1 MGGNNSTPNTTN
13 NTSNMSGPA
22 FSATSVPTSPI
33 DGQKTGTSGL
43 RKKVAVFQQPNYLQ
57 NWVQSLF
64 SSLDGLSGS
73 TIALGGDGRYWNKDA
88 IRIIL
93 RLAAANGVSTVK
105 VGHNGILCTPAVSAI
120 IRAQELFGGIIL
132 TASHN
137 PGGPTNDFGIKYN
150 VSNGGPAPE
159 SVTSGIFKNTKTIT
173 EYMYATVPDQDVS
186 VDPFA
191 SLDLAVL
198 GTTTFSNTDGST
210 FTVEVID
217 SADEYVKLLSSMFDF
232 DQLRQ
237 LFARSDFSFLFDAMS
252 GVTGPY
258 AQRIFVEVLGG
269 TPECV
274 MRGEPLEDFGGA
286 HPDPNL
292 TYAAELVAKCDP
304 KQNDNAPD
312 MGAASDGD
320 GDRNMILGKGF
331 FVTPSDSVAVI
342 AAKAVSAIPY
352 FSKGLTG
359 VARSMPTG
367 GALDRVAK
375 ELGIELHEVPTGW
388 KYFGNLMDAGRAQ
401 ICGEESFGTGSDHVR
416 EKDGIFAVLC
426 WLAIVAHES
435 EGKEQLVSIED
446 IVTSHWKQYGRNY
459 FARYD
464 YEEVESDAANAM
476 IAHIDELQAKM
487 NEERGDSD
495 EPMVLDESFD
505 MKVTKADNFSYV
517 DPVDGSEAS
526 GQGRRFEFEDGS
538 RFVLRLSGTGSS
550 GATIRLYVERYE
562 PNEDAQGEV
571 ALEALKPY
579 IDIALKVSKLEEFTG
594 RDKPTVIT

>member
-1 MGGNNSTPNTTN
+1 M
-13 NTSNMSGPA
+13 TSPFNV
-22 FSATSVPTSPI
+22 TSVATSPI

-43 RKKVAVFQQPNYLQ
+43 RKKVVVFQQPNYLQ

-64 SSLDGLSGS
+64 SALEGLSGS

-93 RLAAANGVSTVK
+93 RLAAANGVSCVK
-105 VGHNGILCTPAVSAI
+105 VGQNGILCTPAVSAI
-120 IRAQELFGGIIL
+120 IRAQQLFGGIIL

-159 SVTSGIFKNTKTIT
+159 SVTTTIFKNTATIT
-173 EYMYATVPDQDVS
+173 EYKNASAPDMPIDS
-186 VDPFA
+186 DPFA
-191 SLDLAVL
+191 SVDLSVK
-198 GTTTFSNTDGST
+198 GIHTFTNTADGST
-210 FTVEVID
+210 FTIDVID
-217 SADEYVKLLSSMFDF
+217 SADDYVTLLQSMFDF
-232 DQLRQ
+232 DKLRS
-237 LFARSDFSFLFDAMS
+237 LFARPDFSFLFDAMS

-258 AQRIFVEVLGG
+258 GQRIFVDLLGG
-269 TPECV
+269 SPDWV
-274 MRGEPLEDFGGA
+274 MRGEPLEDFGGG

-304 KQNDNAPD
+304 AQNPSAPD

-342 AAKAVSAIPY
+342 AAKAVDAIPY
-352 FSKGLTG
+352 FSKGLKG

-388 KYFGNLMDAGRAQ
+388 KYFGNLMDVGRAQ

-435 EGKEQLVSIED
+435 DGKEALVSIEE
-446 IVTSHWKQYGRNY
+446 IVKTHWKKYGRNY

-464 YEEVESDAANAM
+464 YEEVESDAANSM
-476 IAHIDELQAKM
+476 MAHLDDMQAEM
-487 NEERGDSD
+487 MASRSSPDV
-495 EPMVLDESFD
+495 PMVIEEGFP
-505 MKVTKADNFSYV
+505 MGVAQVDNFAYV
-517 DPVDGSEAS
+517 DPVDGSEAK
-526 GQGRRFEFEDGS
+526 GQGRRFVFSDGS
-538 RFVLRLSGTGSS
+538 RVIFRLSGTGSS

-562 PNEDAQGEV
+562 PDETKQGEDA
-571 ALEALKPY
+571 LIALKPF
-579 IDIALKVSKLEEFTG
+579 IDVALRFSKLKEFTG
-594 RDKPTVIT
+594 REKPTVIT

>member
-1 MGGNNSTPNTTN
+1 MAESFTV
-13 NTSNMSGPA
+13 
-22 FSATSVPTSPI
+22 TSVPTAPI
-33 DGQKTGTSGL
+33 EGQKTGTSGL
-43 RKKVAVFQQPNYLQ
+43 RKKVVVFQQPNYLQ

-64 SSLDGLSGS
+64 SALDGLAGS
-73 TIALGGDGRYWNKDA
+73 TITLGGDGRYWNTDA

-93 RLAAANGVSTVK
+93 RLAAANGVSSVK
-105 VGHNGILCTPAVSAI
+105 VGQNGILCTPAVSAI
-120 IRAQELFGGIIL
+120 IRAQSLFGGIIL

-137 PGGPTNDFGIKYN
+137 PAGPTNDFGIKYN

-159 SVTSGIFKNTKTIT
+159 NVTSLIFKNTQTIS
-173 EYMYATVPDQDVS
+173 EYKYASAPDSSID

-191 SLDLAVL
+191 NVDLSVK
-198 GTTTFSNTDGST
+198 GSHTFTNTADDST
-210 FTVEVID
+210 FTVDIID
-217 SADEYVKLLSSMFDF
+217 SADDYVELLQSMFDF
-232 DQLRQ
+232 DKLRS
-237 LFARSDFSFLFDAMS
+237 LFARPDFSFLFDAMS

-258 AQRIFVEVLGG
+258 GKRIFVDLLGG
-269 TPECV
+269 KPECI
-274 MRGEPLEDFGGA
+274 MRGDVLEDFGGG

-304 KQNDNAPD
+304 KQNADAPD

-331 FVTPSDSVAVI
+331 FVTPSDSVALI
-342 AAKAVSAIPY
+342 AAKAVAAIPY
-352 FSKGLTG
+352 FSKGLKG

-375 ELGIELHEVPTGW
+375 DLGIELHEVPTGW
-388 KYFGNLMDAGRAQ
+388 KYFGNLMDVGRAQ

-435 EGKEQLVSIED
+435 EGKDSVVSIEQ
-446 IVTSHWKQYGRNY
+446 IVTSHWKKYGRNY

-476 IAHIDELQAKM
+476 MDHLDAKQADM
-487 NEERGDSD
+487 LASRGSSD
-495 EPMVLDESFD
+495 EAMTLDEDFD
-505 MKVTKADNFSYV
+505 TKVAQVDNFAYV
-517 DPVDGSEAS
+517 DPVDGSEAK
-526 GQGRRFEFEDGS
+526 GQGRRFVFTDGS
-538 RFVLRLSGTGSS
+538 RVIFRLSGTGSS

-562 PNEDAQGEV
+562 PDESKQGEDA
-571 ALEALKPY
+571 LIALKPF
-579 IDIALKVSKLEEFTG
+579 IDVALRVCKLKEFTG
-594 RDKPTVIT
+594 REKPTVIT